1 VPIGDLFDKDKRK
14 FSRELKEHQKT
25 LEERKRKRTLEDIT
39 NGLGNLFFDAASS
52 LDKLSVGGE
61 YEVIEHDTLY
71 LVTYTVDGNRVWEY
85 ENRAVDLLSR
95 GMVGLYNVFEG
106 TFEKRVKTSRGEET
120 VKAQRYHGLPLR
132 KK

>member
-14 FSRELKEHQKT
+14 FSRELKERQKA

-39 NGLGNLFFDAASS
+39 NGLGNLFFDATSS

>member
-52 LDKLSVGGE
+52 LDKLSVEGE
-61 YEVIEHDTLY
+61 YEVIEYDTLY

>member
-1 VPIGDLFDKDKRK
+1 MPIGDLFDKDKRK
-14 FSRELKEHQKT
+14 FSRELKERQKA

-52 LDKLSVGGE
+52 LDKLSVEGE
-61 YEVIEHDTLY
+61 YEVIEYDTLY

>member
-1 VPIGDLFDKDKRK
+1 MPIGDLFDKDKRK
-14 FSRELKEHQKT
+14 FNRELKERQKA

-39 NGLGNLFFDAASS
+39 NGLGNLFFDATSS

>member
-14 FSRELKEHQKT
+14 FNRELKERQKA

-52 LDKLSVGGE
+52 LDKLSVEGE
-61 YEVIEHDTLY
+61 YEVIEYDTLY

>member
-1 VPIGDLFDKDKRK
+1 MPIGDLFDKDKRK

-52 LDKLSVGGE
+52 LDKLSVEGE
-61 YEVIEHDTLY
+61 YEVIEYDTLY

>member
-1 VPIGDLFDKDKRK
+1 MPIGDLFDKDKRK

-39 NGLGNLFFDAASS
+39 NGLGNLFFDATSS

>member
-1 VPIGDLFDKDKRK
+1 MPIGDLFDKDKRK
-14 FSRELKEHQKT
+14 FNRELKERQKA

-52 LDKLSVGGE
+52 LDKLSVEGE
-61 YEVIEHDTLY
+61 YEVIEYDTLY